1 MKTLFGLNVERARRR
16 NPEEELGPEA
26 ALMAEL
32 RALLPPEA
40 CVFAAASAPQ
50 TDHKFIVVCHRGRA
64 LGLHLMARDG
74 RLSHAETNAFIV
86 LRAAGMRIEVARDG
100 TQAKAML
107 REMGVPLREE
117 AQHSLRDVFREQ
129 TKLPGTRRR

>member
-16 NPEEELGPEA
+16 EPQEELGPEA

-32 RALLPPEA
+32 RGLLPPEA
-40 CVFAAASAPQ
+40 CVFAAASAPV
-50 TDHKFIVVCHRGRA
+50 IVVCHRGRA

-86 LRAAGMRIEVARDG
+86 LRAAGMRIEVARDAG
-100 TQAKAML
+100 QAKAML

-117 AQHSLRDVFREQ
+117 ARHSLRDVFREQ
-129 TKLPGTRRR
+129 TSPPGGRRR

>member
-16 NPEEELGPEA
+16 EPHEELGPEA

-32 RALLPPEA
+32 RALLPAEA
-40 CVFAAASAPQ
+40 CVFAAASAPV
-50 TDHKFIVVCHRGRA
+50 IVVCHRGRA

>member
-1 MKTLFGLNVERARRR
+1 MKTLFGLNVERSRRR
-16 NPEEELGPEA
+16 IPEEELTPEA
-26 ALMAEL
+26 ALMAEIK
-32 RALLPPEA
+32 ALLPPEA
-40 CVFAAASAPQ
+40 CVFAAASAPV
-50 TDHKFIVVCHRGRA
+50 IVVCHRGRA

-74 RLSHAETNAFIV
+74 KLSHAETNAFIV

-100 TQAKAML
+100 AGAKAML

-129 TKLPGTRRR
+129 TKLPGIGRR

>member
-1 MKTLFGLNVERARRR
+1 MKTLFGLNVERTRRR
-16 NPEEELGPEA
+16 APEEDLSPEA

-32 RALLPPEA
+32 RRLLPPEA
-40 CVFAAASAPQ
+40 CVFAAASAPV
-50 TDHKFIVVCHRGRA
+50 IVVCHRGRA

-86 LRAAGMRIEVARDG
+86 LRAAGMRIEVARDAG
-100 TQAKAML
+100 QAKAML

>member
-1 MKTLFGLNVERARRR
+1 MTTFGLNVERVRRR
-16 NPEEELGPEA
+16 SPEEELTPEA

-32 RALLPPEA
+32 KALLPHDA
-40 CVFAAASAPQ
+40 CVFAAASAP
-50 TDHKFIVVCHRGRA
+50 ILVVCHRGRA

-74 RLSHAETNAFIV
+74 KLSHAETNAFIV

-117 AQHSLRDVFREQ
+117 AQHCLRDVFREQ
-129 TKLPGTRRR
+129 IRRR

>member
-1 MKTLFGLNVERARRR
+1 MTTFGLNVERARRR

-32 RALLPPEA
+32 RALLPAEA
-40 CVFAAASAPQ
+40 CVFAAASAPV
-50 TDHKFIVVCHRGRA
+50 IVVCHRGRA

-86 LRAAGMRIEVARDG
+86 LRAAGMRIEVARDAG
-100 TQAKAML
+100 QAKAML

>member
-32 RALLPPEA
+32 RALLPAEA
-40 CVFAAASAPQ
+40 CVFAAASAPV
-50 TDHKFIVVCHRGRA
+50 IVVCHRGRA
-64 LGLHLMARDG
+64 LGLHLMALDG

-129 TKLPGTRRR
+129 ANPPGLRRR

>member
-1 MKTLFGLNVERARRR
+1 MTMFGLNVERVVRRR
-16 NPEEELGPEA
+16 TPEEDLSPEA

-32 RALLPPEA
+32 KPLLPPEA
-40 CVFAAASAPQ
+40 CVFAGAAAPM
-50 TDHKFIVVCHRGRA
+50 IVVCHRGRA

-74 RLSHAETNAFIV
+74 KLSHAETNAFIV

-117 AQHSLRDVFREQ
+117 ARHSLRDVFREQ
-129 TKLPGTRRR
+129 LRRR

>member
-1 MKTLFGLNVERARRR
+1 MKTLFGLNVERTRRR

-32 RALLPPEA
+32 RALLPAEA
-40 CVFAAASAPQ
+40 CVFAAASAPV
-50 TDHKFIVVCHRGRA
+50 IVVCHRGRA
-64 LGLHLMARDG
+64 LGLHLMARDA

-86 LRAAGMRIEVARDG
+86 LRAAGMRIEVARDAG
-100 TQAKAML
+100 QAKAML

-129 TKLPGTRRR
+129 TKLPGTGRR

>member
-1 MKTLFGLNVERARRR
+1 MTMFGLNVERTRRR
-16 NPEEELGPEA
+16 APEEELSPEA

-32 RALLPPEA
+32 KALLPPEA
-40 CVFAAASAPQ
+40 CVFAAAAAPP
-50 TDHKFIVVCHRGRA
+50 TDHQLIVVCHRGRA

-74 RLSHAETNAFIV
+74 KLSHAETNAFIV
-86 LRAAGMRIEVARDG
+86 LRAAGMRIEVARDAG
-100 TQAKAML
+100 QAKAML

-129 TKLPGTRRR
+129 ANPPGIRRR

>member
-1 MKTLFGLNVERARRR
+1 MTMFGLNVERTRRR
-16 NPEEELGPEA
+16 EPQEDLGPEA

-32 RALLPPEA
+32 KGLLPPEA
-40 CVFAAASAPQ
+40 CVFAAASAPM
-50 TDHKFIVVCHRGRA
+50 IVVCHRGRA
-64 LGLHLMARDG
+64 LGLHLMARDC
-74 RLSHAETNAFIV
+74 RLTHAETNAFIV
-86 LRAAGMRIEVARDG
+86 LRAAGMRIEVARDAG
-100 TQAKAML
+100 QAKAML